1 MPAKIHKFLLFLRD
15 LFKISMELRKK
26 IAQRVGWL
34 FEEGEEGFGE
44 GLEFLVIGD
53 TFEGET
59 EADKALGLGNG
70 GTVAIGIGE
79 NGKSLT

>member
-1 MPAKIHKFLLFLRD
+1 
-15 LFKISMELRKK
+15 MELRKK

>member
-1 MPAKIHKFLLFLRD
+1 
-15 LFKISMELRKK
+15 MELRKK

-34 FEEGEEGFGE
+34 FEEGEVGFGE

-59 EADKALGLGNG
+59 EADEAMLEGNG
-70 GTVAIGIGE
+70 STITIGIGE
-79 NGKSLT
+79 NGKGLTRGRKDGG

>member
-1 MPAKIHKFLLFLRD
+1 
-15 LFKISMELRKK
+15 MELRKK

-59 EADKALGLGNG
+59 KTDEAMLEGNG
-70 GTVAIGIGE
+70 STITIGIGE

>member
-1 MPAKIHKFLLFLRD
+1 
-15 LFKISMELRKK
+15 MELRKK

-44 GLEFLVIGD
+44 RVEFLAVGNA
-53 TFEGET
+53 FEGET
-59 EADKALGLGNG
+59 KTDEAMLEGNG
-70 GTVAIGIGE
+70 STITIGIGE